1 MSSLNIIAGSTSSVD
16 IFLDIEN
23 AGDDAFQAILSFILP
38 ASTLQL
44 VNVFNQTRRG
54 EVSGYTTCDKYR
66 SVPGKRPLLGN
77 HPCTPFQGV
86 NVAASIQIY
95 GILILGKHPCRPKL
109 RVMFKHTYPGHY
121 GMSSYI

>member
-1 MSSLNIIAGSTSSVD
+1 MSFLNVTAGFTSSID

-54 EVSGYTTCDKYR
+54 EVSGYMYVMSTCDK
-66 SVPGKRPLLGN
+66 
-77 HPCTPFQGV
+77 
-86 NVAASIQIY
+86 
-95 GILILGKHPCRPKL
+95 
-109 RVMFKHTYPGHY
+109 
-121 GMSSYI
+121 